1 MFCSV
6 RNNFKTI
13 ILNNQR
19 PGPGWWSNGHC
30 ARFLHRRS
38 EFEAPKSRNFYS
50 EKSSL
55 KKTTMSKKRP
65 RLAKCFF
72 KEKGFIYV
80 EKLGPR
86 LHYLGVATL
95 KRNHLSKQYEHK
107 QLSLNRKYSLIGT
120 WLGCEPTIFQ
130 LNCET
135 YVLTTQPIT
144 IIAHRNVWTS
154 VTRC

>member
-1 MFCSV
+1 MF
-6 RNNFKTI
+6 
-13 ILNNQR
+13 L
-19 PGPGWWSNGHC
+19 
-30 ARFLHRRS
+30 
-38 EFEAPKSRNFYS
+38 
-50 EKSSL
+50 
-55 KKTTMSKKRP
+55 
-65 RLAKCFF
+65 

-86 LHYLGVATL
+86 LHYLGVAAL